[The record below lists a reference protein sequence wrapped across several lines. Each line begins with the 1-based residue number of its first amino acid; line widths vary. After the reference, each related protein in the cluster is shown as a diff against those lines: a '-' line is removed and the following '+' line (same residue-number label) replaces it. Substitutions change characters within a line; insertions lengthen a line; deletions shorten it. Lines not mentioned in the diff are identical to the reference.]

1 MKKKILF
8 IFIVFILF
16 FFILNFFSK
25 IYLVQKYPNNNNK
38 FTKETLNI
46 YSKHI
51 NQLHHLRDPFVFPS
65 NEILYSTFGEGDQV
79 LIQGDSWVENFSSSG
94 DTKKV
99 IEGFAKKN
107 DLEIIVS
114 GTSSYSSS
122 LYQAQLDVL
131 NNSYN
136 IDPKLLITFFDHT
149 DVGDELCRYK
159 KNRYYDNGKVF
170 VNAYQDFTQG
180 EQYYM
185 NYTLDKV
192 NVLSSKK
199 ISLIKLILL
208 FNIESKGRFFSN
220 FDNGCKLNNIMSSIT
235 ENITKEDKIYFDK
248 IINEYFEYI
257 FKHTNV
263 KKMIIVTHPH
273 KQHLTGEYKKSI
285 LDYLKEIHN
294 KSIYK
299 DRINFFSFKN
309 DFVLKEM
316 NNDDKYCVFVPNDEA
331 SHLCDVYQY
340 KVLVPLILNEVYRID
355 KLID

>member
-1 MKKKILF
+1 MKKKI
-8 IFIVFILF
+8 IFILIVFLIF

-25 IYLVQKYPNNNNK
+25 IYLIKKYPNNNNK
-38 FTKETLNI
+38 FTKETLNL

-65 NEILYSTFGEGDQV
+65 SEILYSTFGEGDQV
-79 LIQGDSWVENFSSSG
+79 LIQGDSWVERFSSSG

-99 IEGFAKKN
+99 IEKFAKKN
-107 DLEIIVS
+107 NLEIIVS

-122 LYQAQLDVL
+122 LYQAQLYVL

-136 IDPKLLITFFDHT
+136 IDPKILITFFDHT

-159 KNRYYDNGKVF
+159 KNRYYDNEKIF
-170 VNAYQDFTQG
+170 VSAYQDFTQG

-192 NVLSSKK
+192 NILSSKK
-199 ISLIKLILL
+199 ISLIKHILL
-208 FNIESKGRFFSN
+208 INIEIKERFFSD
-220 FDNGCKLNNIMSSIT
+220 FENGCKWKNIMSPIT
-235 ENITKEDKIYFDK
+235 ETLNIKDKIYFDK

-273 KQHLTGEYKKSI
+273 KQHLTGEYKTSI
-285 LDYLKEIHN
+285 SDYLKEIYD

-299 DRINFFSFKN
+299 NQITFFNFKN
-309 DFVLKEM
+309 DFVLNKL
-316 NNDDKYCVFVPNDEA
+316 NNTDKYCVFVPNDEA

-340 KVLVPLILNEVYRID
+340 KVLVPIILNEAYKINKYID
-355 KLID
+355 